1 MARAL
6 QGLGYVVFMIMVV
19 VMAGEV
25 SGNWRV
31 MGDDDCGGAFGNLI
45 TECQQYVGIPG
56 PKTDPSSGCCDAIQK
71 ADVPCVCAHITPEV
85 EKIISMEKVTY
96 VAQKCGRALSPGTK
110 CGSYT
115 VPPKI

>member
-19 VMAGEV
+19 VMAGDA

-31 MGDDDCGGAFGNLI
+31 MGDDDCGGTLPNLI
-45 TECQQYVGIPG
+45 SQCQQYVGIPG

-85 EKIISMEKVTY
+85 EKIISMQKVTY
-96 VAQKCGRALSPGTK
+96 VAQKCGRALPPGTK